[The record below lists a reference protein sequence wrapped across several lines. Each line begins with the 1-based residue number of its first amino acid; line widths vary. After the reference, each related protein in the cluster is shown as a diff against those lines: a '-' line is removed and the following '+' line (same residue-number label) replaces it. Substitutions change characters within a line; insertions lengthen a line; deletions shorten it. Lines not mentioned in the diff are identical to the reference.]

1 MARPIRFR
9 WREMG
14 RVPPT
19 RDKLAAMLKTV
30 GTGPKIIPGIVPP
43 SRRNF
48 ITEMRGAAI
57 PSPSPPIQ
65 IFFQSFP
72 KTQPTIF
79 SQWIDFPGI
88 NNRTPTS
95 MEWMIHNRVSV
106 GISICSLRSEIPRS
120 PSPPPLWRNRG
131 GLRDRTTGWLDHH
144 WERFRKLSRKVSYRV
159 IVFDASYIK
168 LRIDR
173 VSPTGNVATKKS
185 KNCSSFKI

>member
-1 MARPIRFR
+1 M
-9 WREMG
+9 E
-14 RVPPT
+14 
-19 RDKLAAMLKTV
+19 RDGPCATHERQAGSD
-30 GTGPKIIPGIVPP
+30 GTQDGWNRAKDYPWHR
-43 SRRNF
+43 SSLEEELHNRN
-48 ITEMRGAAI
+48 ERI